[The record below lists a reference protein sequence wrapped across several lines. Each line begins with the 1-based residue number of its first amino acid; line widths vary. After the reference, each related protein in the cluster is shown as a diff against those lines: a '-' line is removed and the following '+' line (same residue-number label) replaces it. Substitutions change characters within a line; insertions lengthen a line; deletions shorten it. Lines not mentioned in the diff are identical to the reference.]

1 MPKIAVLFVCHAN
14 VCRSPMAEGILKE
27 KIKSRKLDKIIKVD
41 SAGTHASPISRRPD
55 KRAQTVTQKH
65 GVDISRQKS
74 RRFKAKDLKSDYILV
89 MDREQLNYLKE
100 SYPEASDRTQLLL
113 SFCNSSELEVPDPY
127 FGNAAGFDHVY
138 EVLESAVDTLLEI
151 ISPRLYQPS

>member
-1 MPKIAVLFVCHAN
+1 MPKISVLFVCHAN

-89 MDREQLNYLKE
+89 MDLGQLNYLE
-100 SYPEASDRTQLLL
+100 ENYPEVSNRTQLLL
-113 SFCNSSELEVPDPY
+113 NFSNSTELEVPDPY
-127 FGNAAGFDHVY
+127 FGNAEGFDHVY
-138 EVLESAVDTLLEI
+138 EVLESAVEALLEN
-151 ISPRLYQPS
+151 ISRRLYQPS